1 MCATD
6 KITIN
11 LACNGAKNRSIFRIM
26 HESTKRSEESWLFF
40 HRTGIN
46 NLARWLT
53 EVARDPRMKGEHK
66 EIRRR
71 ENRTADRWI
80 YYQIS
85 PCINSLMDWAEW
97 VETRFSKE
105 SIHDIGCSSLRSSS
119 FFTLFPLFFF
129 FFSFFYFFFSRRST
143 LDEVSRGDFFPG

>member
-1 MCATD
+1 MIRLILFLTFFRHSDDIRSQQVKNWSIEIKSFDLISNWFLPNCYSKFCLSINSDDRRRSIINVDEKNATD

-53 EVARDPRMKGEHK
+53 EVARDE
-66 EIRRR
+66 RRAQR
-71 ENRTADRWI
+71 NPATRKSNCRSMNILPDF
-80 YYQIS
+80 
-85 PCINSLMDWAEW
+85 SL
-97 VETRFSKE
+97 
-105 SIHDIGCSSLRSSS
+105 
-119 FFTLFPLFFF
+119 
-129 FFSFFYFFFSRRST
+129 Y
-143 LDEVSRGDFFPG
+143 